1 MQLPFPLRQ
10 AIEHEAARQNQPSL
24 SQAALSQ
31 AAAELSQKYR
41 EQILPGKPF
50 IATDAHRLAYAAV
63 RMPATFAASHAALAE
78 VHRLAS
84 SLRIESLLD
93 LGAGTGAASWA
104 AAEVFDSLRQITLI
118 EQDRHLI
125 ELGRKLAM
133 ASEHQA
139 LRSADWRAAN
149 LRMLSEFPPH
159 DLVVCSYS
167 IGEIEPAVAA
177 RILKAAWLAARQALV
192 IVEPGTMKG
201 FSAVLAAR
209 NQLIESGGFVA
220 APCPHQNAC
229 PLAAGSE
236 LDGKEAE
243 NWCHF
248 AARFDRSPLHRRLKG
263 GTLGYEDE
271 KFSYVAVVKHAV
283 QPAPARVLR
292 HPLRHAGYTR
302 LQLCAEDGLH
312 AVTITKRDKAAWKQA
327 RKTGWGDA
335 WGDGSTIQ
343 PTE

>member
-10 AIEHEAARQNQPSL
+10 AIEHEAAGQSQPSL

-50 IATDAHRLAYAAV
+50 IVTDAHRLAYAAV
-63 RMPATFAASHAALAE
+63 RMPATFAASQAALAE
-78 VHRLAS
+78 VQRLAPA
-84 SLRIESLLD
+84 LEFESLLD
-93 LGAGTGAASWA
+93 LGAGTSAASWA
-104 AAEVFDSLRQITLI
+104 TAEVFDSLRQITLI

-125 ELGRKLAM
+125 ELGRKLAE
-133 ASEHQA
+133 ASAHQA

-149 LRMLSEFPPH
+149 LRALSEFPPH

-167 IGEIEPAVAA
+167 LGEIEPEAAVK
-177 RILKAAWLAARQALV
+177 ILKAAWLAARQALV
-192 IVEPGTMKG
+192 IIEPGTMKG
-201 FSAVLAAR
+201 FKVVLAAR
-209 NQLIESGGFVA
+209 NQLIEAGGFVV

-229 PLAAGSE
+229 PLAAGSD

-271 KFSYVAVVKHAV
+271 KFSYVAIAKHAV
-283 QPAPARVLR
+283 PPAPARVLR

-302 LQLCAEDGLH
+302 LQLCAEDGLQ
-312 AVTITKRDKAAWKQA
+312 AVTVTKRDKQAWRQA

-335 WGDGSTIQ
+335 WGDGSTNQ
-343 PTE
+343 PIE

>member
-50 IATDAHRLAYAAV
+50 ISTDAHRLAYAAV
-63 RMPATFAASHAALAE
+63 RMPATFAASYAALVE

-84 SLRIESLLD
+84 TLRIESLLD

-104 AAEVFDSLRQITLI
+104 AAEVFDSLRQITPI

-139 LRSADWRAAN
+139 LRSADWQAAN
-149 LRMLSEFPPH
+149 LRMQTDFGLH

-167 IGEIEPAVAA
+167 IGEIEPATAV
-177 RILKAAWLAARQALV
+177 RILKAAWLAARQVLV
-192 IVEPGTMKG
+192 IIEPGTMKG
-201 FSAVLAAR
+201 FSAVLAVR
-209 NQLIESGGFVA
+209 NQLIEAGGCVI
-220 APCPHQNAC
+220 APCPHQNVC
-229 PLAAGSE
+229 PMAIEGN
-236 LDGKEAE
+236 EA
-243 NWCHF
+243 NDWCHF

-263 GTLGYEDE
+263 GTLSYEDE
-271 KFSYVAVVKHAV
+271 KFSYVAVAKQAV

-302 LQLCAEDGLH
+302 LQLCTEDGLQT
-312 AVTITKRDKAAWKQA
+312 VTVTKRDKQAWKQA

-335 WGDGSTIQ
+335 WGDGSTNQ
-343 PTE
+343 PIE